1 MDKINASRKL
11 AVVITPYPSKD
22 PVQNTNIALYKAAI
36 DAVVSEDA
44 KIVDFSSIA
53 VSNINDDGTLTLE
66 GHQAAANLLKN
77 ALGFGSS
84 TTSYNFHLKNLA
96 PGSYRT
102 EKKENAD
109 QITAKANGTTLEV
122 HAGGV
127 SDSGAKLNYTLT
139 DSNGQIFS
147 GSASASDFTVSG
159 K

>member
-66 GHQAAANLLKN
+66 GCKPSEKRTWLRKH
-77 ALGFGSS
+77 
-84 TTSYNFHLKNLA
+84 YNFLQFSPEK
-96 PGSYRT
+96 PRT
-102 EKKENAD
+102 RLLPHRKE
-109 QITAKANGTTLEV
+109 
-122 HAGGV
+122 
-127 SDSGAKLNYTLT
+127 
-139 DSNGQIFS
+139 
-147 GSASASDFTVSG
+147 G
-159 K
+159 KC